1 MTSFEEILNKVDFN
15 CVWVE
20 LVSLYPDILQTKE
33 KYKIAFE
40 SLLSKRPEKNVEEMI
55 IHIDSADYESDVKS
69 EDSVT
74 EYRVHGKNNSLEW
87 TGYWDISSNNWAEWL
102 GFYVNNSVLEKFSA
116 EQIVAL
122 CLYEMTWFGFSEEKI
137 LSRLVN
143 LEEDE

>member
-1 MTSFEEILNKVDFN
+1 
-15 CVWVE
+15 
-20 LVSLYPDILQTKE
+20 
-33 KYKIAFE
+33 
-40 SLLSKRPEKNVEEMI
+40 MI
-55 IHIDSADYESDVKS
+55 VHIDIADYESDDKS

-87 TGYWDISSNNWAEWL
+87 TGYWNISSNNWAEWL